1 MNVTRERALCIC
13 FQFSYNEENIAKA
26 KKKLDEMNDEYD
38 VCYLTDPTVPVFAPK
53 SRICAKGS
61 GFRTYSSRDVDSSA
75 NATTAVPQT

>member
-13 FQFSYNEENIAKA
+13 YQLSYNEENIAKA

-53 SRICAKGS
+53 SRIYAKGS
-61 GFRTYSSRDVDSSA
+61 GFRTYIFRDADSF
-75 NATTAVPQT
+75 ATAATGVTQT